1 MVKGIGTDI
10 VAIQRLADCIAKHG
24 DRFLKKVFTGP
35 EIDQSRSKA
44 NPAVHFAGQWAAKE
58 AFFKALPP
66 SCQPVAGWKD
76 VEVLA
81 SDDSGRPEIAV
92 CSRLLQD
99 KLSGEGISCCRISIS
114 HDADYAMAFVLL
126 E

>member
-10 VAIQRLADCIAKHG
+10 VAIKRLAECIAKYG
-24 DRFLKKVFTGP
+24 DRFLKKVFTEP
-35 EIDQSRSKA
+35 EIRQSRNKA

-66 SCQPVAGWKD
+66 ACQPVAEWKS
-76 VEVLA
+76 VQILT

-92 CSRLLQD
+92 CSSLLRDQ
-99 KLSGEGISCCRISIS
+99 LAGEGISSFRISIS
-114 HDADYAMAFVLL
+114 HETDYAVAFALL